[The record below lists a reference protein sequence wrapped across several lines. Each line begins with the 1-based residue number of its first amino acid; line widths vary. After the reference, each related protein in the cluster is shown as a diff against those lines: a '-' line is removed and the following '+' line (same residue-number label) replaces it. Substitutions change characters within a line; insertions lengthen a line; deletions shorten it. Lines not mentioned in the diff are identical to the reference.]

1 MGRYRFIHLGDF
13 NRPGMLFLLSS
24 NEDRKTSCNSPMW
37 IIEASVPCVIHLNF
51 RSERHVA
58 EGNAGPWLARKGFAL
73 NHELRSAC
81 SSGIPNGPYVGPVYS
96 KECEPGTIEL
106 NGSNTWEGVYF
117 VFVEPGTIRGGA
129 AAPGDD
135 GGPGRA
141 EGAQDDDERPAPA
154 GAGEGEGDAMGDAD
168 GELQRV

>member
-1 MGRYRFIHLGDF
+1 MLPCVGRYRFIHLGDF

-37 IIEASVPCVIHLNF
+37 IIEASVPCIIHLNF

-58 EGNAGPWLARKGFAL
+58 EGNAGPWLARKGFTL

-117 VFVEPGTIRGGA
+117 VFVETGTIRGGA

-135 GGPGRA
+135 GGLGGA

-154 GAGEGEGDAMGDAD
+154 GAGEGDAD